1 MTSKRILITGATG
14 GLGLTL
20 VKTFSD
26 NGYHVTATGRSNH
39 HIDRLKSYRCHFI
52 QADLTD
58 ITSLNNLCKNQQI
71 IIHAAALSS
80 SFGHPKHFESINVN
94 ATQNLLEAA
103 KNNGCKDFIFISS
116 PSIYTD
122 MKDQFLL
129 TEKILPP
136 KKSLNHYSRTK
147 KQAENLV
154 IAANDI
160 SFRTTA
166 IRPRAIVT
174 PDDKVLLPK
183 LIEMIRLK
191 KVPLLR
197 NGNAIVEL
205 TDVRDVANAVL
216 LATQK
221 MQNIHGHIFNISG
234 GKGISVKNLAHS
246 LAQALDQKIDFI
258 KLPLSLAKIIA
269 YISEY
274 KSALTHYKKE
284 PILSKYTL
292 ATLSY
297 SQTFDLTLAK
307 EMLHFEPSYD
317 AVSSLLQIAKS
328 FEI

>member
-1 MTSKRILITGATG
+1 
-14 GLGLTL
+14 
-20 VKTFSD
+20 
-26 NGYHVTATGRSNH
+26 
-39 HIDRLKSYRCHFI
+39 
-52 QADLTD
+52 
-58 ITSLNNLCKNQQI
+58 
-71 IIHAAALSS
+71 
-80 SFGHPKHFESINVN
+80 
-94 ATQNLLEAA
+94 
-103 KNNGCKDFIFISS
+103 
-116 PSIYTD
+116 
-122 MKDQFLL
+122 
-129 TEKILPP
+129 
-136 KKSLNHYSRTK
+136 
-147 KQAENLV
+147 
-154 IAANDI
+154 
-160 SFRTTA
+160 
-166 IRPRAIVT
+166 
-174 PDDKVLLPK
+174 
-183 LIEMIRLK
+183 MIRLK

-221 MQNIHGHIFNISG
+221 MQNIHGHTFNISG